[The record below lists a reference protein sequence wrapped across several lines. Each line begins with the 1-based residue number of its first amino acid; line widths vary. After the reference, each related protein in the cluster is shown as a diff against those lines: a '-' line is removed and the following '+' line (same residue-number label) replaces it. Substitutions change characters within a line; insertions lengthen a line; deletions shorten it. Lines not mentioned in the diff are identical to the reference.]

1 MKFLQVHH
9 VLSLAL
15 LLPPRVTSGMNDEA
29 PMLRGNLWTRLV
41 DSDFPGRRL
50 IDTENTKTN
59 DKHTWKKR
67 KTGNAKQ
74 NRDGTWD
81 GHGAWRTSQCV
92 STGYECY
99 VGDFCCSGGG
109 CPSCNEAPCKC

>member
-1 MKFLQVHH
+1 MKLLSVILTLA
-9 VLSLAL
+9 LSLA
-15 LLPPRVTSGMNDEA
+15 PRVISEMEDETNHFRGT
-29 PMLRGNLWTRLV
+29 LRTTLV
-41 DSDFPGRRL
+41 DRDMPGRRL
-50 IDTENTKTN
+50 INTKNTDTS

-67 KTGNAKQ
+67 KTGNARQ

-92 STGYECY
+92 ATGGECY

-109 CPSCNEAPCKC
+109 CPSCNKAPCKC